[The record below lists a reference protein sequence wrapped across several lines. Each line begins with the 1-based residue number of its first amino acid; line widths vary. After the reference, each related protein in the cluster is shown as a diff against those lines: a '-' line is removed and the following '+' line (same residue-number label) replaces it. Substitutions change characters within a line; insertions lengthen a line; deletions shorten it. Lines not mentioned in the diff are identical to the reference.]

1 SHRIARVGGPSGGDR
16 MKMTPS
22 RLLGSGWTFP
32 IEPDSR
38 AARLLY
44 VAGPENVRQAI
55 QIILETE
62 PGERL
67 MRPTF
72 GCGLRRYLMKP
83 NTTATRALI
92 KQEVERALAAGEPR
106 IKVNAV
112 VVEPGDDPA
121 LVLIQIFYAHLRDG
135 REDNLAYPFYLE

>member
-1 SHRIARVGGPSGGDR
+1 MSLLNRLGRGWDFPVRPDPRAGALAYTGGPE
-16 MKMTPS
+16 K
-22 RLLGSGWTFP
+22 
-32 IEPDSR
+32 
-38 AARLLY
+38 
-44 VAGPENVRQAI
+44 VRQSI
-55 QIILETE
+55 GIILDTE
-62 PGERL
+62 PGERI
-67 MRPTF
+67 MRPIF
-72 GCGLRRYLMKP
+72 GCGLRRFLMKP

-135 REDNLAYPFYLE
+135 REDNLVYPFYLE

>member
-1 SHRIARVGGPSGGDR
+1 MSLLNRLGRGWDFPVRPDPRAGALAYTGGPE
-16 MKMTPS
+16 K
-22 RLLGSGWTFP
+22 
-32 IEPDSR
+32 
-38 AARLLY
+38 
-44 VAGPENVRQAI
+44 VRQSI
-55 QIILETE
+55 GIILDTE
-62 PGERL
+62 PGERI

-72 GCGLRRYLMKP
+72 GCGLRRFLMKP
-83 NTTATRALI
+83 NTTSTRALI

-135 REDNLAYPFYLE
+135 REDNLVYPFYLE

>member
-1 SHRIARVGGPSGGDR
+1 VRPDPRAGAFAYTGGPE
-16 MKMTPS
+16 K
-22 RLLGSGWTFP
+22 
-32 IEPDSR
+32 
-38 AARLLY
+38 
-44 VAGPENVRQAI
+44 VRQSI
-55 QIILETE
+55 GIILDTE
-62 PGERL
+62 PGERI

-72 GCGLRRYLMKP
+72 GCGLRRFLMKP

-135 REDNLAYPFYLE
+135 REDNLVYPFYLE